1 MCTLMLSQSHL
12 HGLISVRIQQVGVTQ
27 HCIMKFTNEFLGEN
41 IPKHK
46 CPSKI
51 TFLIRIVMFEYFWFS
66 FLTLIKNPEF
76 SDLFSFS
83 KV

>member
-1 MCTLMLSQSHL
+1 MLSQSHL
-12 HGLISVRIQQVGVTQ
+12 YGLISVGTQQVWVTQ
-27 HCIMKFTNEFLGEN
+27 RCIMKFTNEFLGEN

-66 FLTLIKNPEF
+66 FLTLIKNPNFEG
-76 SDLFSFS
+76 LFF
-83 KV
+83 